1 MGPMD
6 SNGHE
11 RSGRG
16 ENAAEGRNRR
26 FEILAQAD
34 AEPLHSLAE
43 AVLTEDAGF
52 PVDVTSPPRPGV
64 LMLRMREPVRGVVFN
79 AGEVL
84 VTEAAATVGGEPGHG
99 VRLGRAPETAL
110 AAAILDAALAAGHP
124 LTPQISDLLD
134 AQAAVIAERDAQSW
148 QEVAST
154 RVEFEE
160 MHQ

>member
-1 MGPMD
+1 MVVTGN
-6 SNGHE
+6 NGHARPE
-11 RSGRG
+11 TGG
-16 ENAAEGRNRR
+16 HAADDRNRR
-26 FEILAQAD
+26 FEIFSQAD
-34 AEPLHSLAE
+34 AEPLHLLAE
-43 AVLTEDAGF
+43 AVLGEVGDL

-64 LMLRMREPVRGVVFN
+64 LMLRMREPVHGVVFN

-84 VTEAAATVGGEPGHG
+84 VTEAAVTVGGEPGHG

-124 LTPQISDLLD
+124 LAPRIIALLD
-134 AQAAVIAERDAQSW
+134 EQAAVIAGRDAQSW
-148 QEVAST
+148 QAVAST

>member
-1 MGPMD
+1 MR
-6 SNGHE
+6 SAAKNGHE
-11 RSGRG
+11 RPGRG
-16 ENAAEGRNRR
+16 CGDVGDRNRR

-34 AEPLHSLAE
+34 AEPLHLLAE
-43 AVLTEDAGF
+43 AVLAEEGRL
-52 PVDVTSPPRPGV
+52 PVGVISPPRPGV
-64 LMLRMREPVRGVVFN
+64 LMIRMREPVQGVAFN

-99 VRLGRAPETAL
+99 VRLGREPETAL

-124 LTPQISDLLD
+124 LAPRITALLEE
-134 AQAAVIAERDAQSW
+134 QAVAIAERDAESW
-148 QEVAST
+148 RAVAST